1 MDNQSIKK
9 NIELLRRRS
18 GLSQTEAARQLDISR
33 VAFRNLE
40 KGDTKI
46 VNDLFFKL
54 AEILGVSPE
63 HLMLGYEPGAS
74 SGELEETQTRLANQM
89 ASMVADYEKRLDDL
103 RRQNADLQEFN
114 RNQSDYIKLLIQS
127 NNQR

>member
-74 SGELEETQTRLANQM
+74 SGELEETQNRLANQM

>member
-18 GLSQTEAARQLDISR
+18 GLSQTDVARQLEISR
-33 VAFRNLE
+33 VAFRNIE

-46 VNDLFFKL
+46 VSDIFFRL
-54 AEILGVSPE
+54 ADILGVSPE
-63 HLMLGYEPGAS
+63 HLLLGYEPGAS
-74 SGELEETQTRLANQM
+74 SEELEETQTRLTSQM
-89 ASMVADYEKRLDDL
+89 TSMVADYEKRLEDL

-114 RNQSDYIKLLIQS
+114 KNQSDYIKLLIQS

>member
-40 KGDTKI
+40 KGDTII

>member
-9 NIELLRRRS
+9 NIELLRKRS

>member
-74 SGELEETQTRLANQM
+74 SGELEETQIGRAH
-89 ASMVADYEKRLDDL
+89 V
-103 RRQNADLQEFN
+103 
-114 RNQSDYIKLLIQS
+114 
-127 NNQR
+127 

>member
-103 RRQNADLQEFN
+103 RRQNADLQELN

>member
-1 MDNQSIKK
+1 MDSQSIKK